1 MALLFVVTTCA
12 SYSQKVSDQSV
23 VTSNTATDSPVF
35 DFSANAEELVTEIMN
50 TVGLQQNFTIKSGKV
65 LNVEADIRRGHRY
78 ITYNPEYINALNKL
92 AKDKWASVFILAH
105 EIGHHLNGHTILKG
119 DRPPSI
125 ELEADEFAGFILHKM
140 GATINQAKLAIA
152 YVASPVTSKTHPG
165 MAERVEAIV
174 KGWKKAD

>member
-1 MALLFVVTTCA
+1 MALLFVITTCA
-12 SYSQKVSDQSV
+12 SYSQHVSDQSSIK
-23 VTSNTATDSPVF
+23 SNGTTDSPVF
-35 DFSANAEELVTEIMN
+35 DFSANADELVTEIMN
-50 TVGLQQNFTIKSGKV
+50 TVGLKQNFTIKSGKV
-65 LNVEADIRRGHRY
+65 LNVEAEIRHGHRY
-78 ITYNPEYINALNKL
+78 ITYNTEYINALNKL

-140 GATINQAKLAIA
+140 GATLNQAKLAVA

-165 MAERVEAIV
+165 MAEREEAIV
-174 KGWKKAD
+174 KGWDRGN